1 MAGEYDGHAGEIFD
15 FGVADY
21 EAVDVEAAGGE
32 DAGHAAKDPG
42 LVLHEA
48 IEDVTFRRES
58 GW

>member
-1 MAGEYDGHAGEIFD
+1 MAGEHDGHAGEIFD
-15 FGVADY
+15 FGVADD

-32 DAGHAAKDPG
+32 DAGDAAQDAG

-48 IEDVTFRRES
+48 IEDVAFGREG